1 VETEPRGAAER
12 YDHFNDS
19 PGSTHELVVG
29 LVPAGS
35 HVLEFGCSS
44 GYMSAVLKERLGCTV
59 VGIEVD
65 QEAAEMASK
74 VADRVIAGD
83 AESLNLEELL
93 EGERF
98 GAVLFAD
105 VLEHL
110 KQPGML
116 LRRIRPFL
124 TDDAVI
130 VASLPNV
137 AHGSLRLALLGGEF
151 RYRET
156 GLLDQTHL
164 RFFTRA
170 SIQDLFEESGYVV
183 TQWQRQRV
191 DIDAAEIALPPGGV
205 PEEVRVWLA
214 SDPEATTYQFV
225 VRAVAADEAG
235 VIHGLR
241 RELADAQPTAA
252 RAAELERE
260 LERDR
265 LELDRDRRELEEL
278 RARRDALD
286 EQMLELASARQ
297 ELETLRRAH
306 ETLARRLAAERV
318 SMTDTVSALERNLDT
333 LHQSRS
339 FRYTAPLRNTLGRF
353 RRR

>member
-1 VETEPRGAAER
+1 VQTEPEGAAQR

-19 PGSTHELVVG
+19 EGSTHELVVG
-29 LVPAGS
+29 LVPPGS
-35 HVLEFGCSS
+35 HVLEFGCAG

-59 VGIEVD
+59 VGVEID
-65 QEAAEMASK
+65 PEAARLAAK

-110 KQPGML
+110 KQPSTL

-124 TDDAVI
+124 ADDAVI

-156 GLLDQTHL
+156 GLLDETHL

-170 SIQDLFEESGYVV
+170 SIQDLFEEAGYLI

-191 DIDAAEIALPPGGV
+191 DIDAGEIAPPPGGV
-205 PEEVRVWLA
+205 PDDVRAWIS

-225 VRAVAADEAG
+225 VRAVPADETG
-235 VIHGLR
+235 VIQGLR
-241 RELADAQPTAA
+241 RELADAQPAAA
-252 RAAELERE
+252 RAAELE
-260 LERDR
+260 
-265 LELDRDRRELEEL
+265 RDRRELEEL
-278 RARRDALD
+278 RERRDSFD

-318 SMTDTVSALERNLDT
+318 AMTDTVSALERNLDA

-339 FRYTAPLRNTLGRF
+339 FRYTAPLRNALGKL